1 MAAAAAAAALDTA
14 RSAGFE
20 HTSARRPHPE
30 PPLTAIRARGAATI
44 DKLRVSSV

>member
-30 PPLTAIRARGAATI
+30 PPTAIRARGAATI